1 MIQDNIFYFN
11 GYRKELID
19 FRTCP
24 KNASTSIK
32 EIYIKFLPL
41 AEQDKYLN
49 YRKTRAHE
57 PLNWRQ
63 RLIWFYADQF
73 DMPFRKNSVRF
84 AIRRDPI
91 DRFKSAV
98 EMLQAQSKNYKV
110 DPDINVEGFD
120 KSYKGYSSVKE
131 VLDKLELN
139 EIVNAHFWTQT
150 YYMGHPSQ
158 YDYVYDISEMNSCLV
173 HLNNFL
179 SPINRELDKYP
190 MRMMMS
196 NNSSD
201 EDLAKIESEEHNHK
215 KRMATHADFVKISE
229 EEKITRH
236 MTSMDYAR
244 VRRLYK
250 VDYENG
256 WGIPANVYR

>member
-1 MIQDNIFYFN
+1 MYRDNVFYFN
-11 GYRKELID
+11 GHKKELID

-32 EIYIKFLPL
+32 ELYIKSLNQV
-41 AEQDKYLN
+41 ERDKYLT

-73 DMPFRKNSVRF
+73 DMPFRKNSIRF

-98 EMLQAQSKNYKV
+98 EMLQSQSKIEKV
-110 DPDINVEGFD
+110 DPEINVDGFD

-131 VLDKLELN
+131 VLDKLESN
-139 EIVNAHFWTQT
+139 EIVNVHFWTQT

-158 YDYVYDISEMNSCLV
+158 YDYVYDISEMNACLV
-173 HLNNFL
+173 HLDNFI
-179 SPINRELDKYP
+179 SPIDHQLDKYP
-190 MRMMMS
+190 MHLQMS

-201 EDLAKIESEEHNHK
+201 EDLAKIESEEFNHK
-215 KRMATHADFVKISE
+215 LRLNTHDNFMKISE
-229 EEKITRH
+229 EEKITRQ

-250 VDYENG
+250 IDYDNG

>member
-1 MIQDNIFYFN
+1 MYRDNVFYFN

-24 KNASTSIK
+24 KNASTTIK
-32 EIYIKFLPL
+32 ELYIKSLHPEEL
-41 AEQDKYLN
+41 YNYEN

-73 DMPFRKNSVRF
+73 NMPFRKNSIRF
-84 AIRRDPI
+84 AIRRNPI

-98 EMLQAQSKNYKV
+98 EMLQAQSKIKKI
-110 DPDINVEGFD
+110 DPDINVDGFD

-158 YDYVYDISEMNSCLV
+158 YDYVYDISEMSACLV
-173 HLNNFL
+173 HLDNFI
-179 SPINRELDKYP
+179 SPIDHQLDKYP
-190 MRMMMS
+190 MHLMMS

-201 EDLAKIESEEHNHK
+201 EDLAKIESEEHNLKSRIHV
-215 KRMATHADFVKISE
+215 HDNFIKISE

-250 VDYENG
+250 IDYDNG

>member
-1 MIQDNIFYFN
+1 MYRDNIFYFN
-11 GYRKELID
+11 GYRKEFID

-24 KNASTSIK
+24 KNGSTSIK
-32 EIYIKFLPL
+32 EL
-41 AEQDKYLN
+41 YLKTLSPKELYN
-49 YRKTRAHE
+49 YENYVKTSTHE

-73 DMPFRKNSVRF
+73 DMPFRKNSIRF
-84 AIRRDPI
+84 AIRRDPL

-98 EMLQAQSKNYKV
+98 EMLQAQSKIAKV
-110 DPDINVEGFD
+110 DPDINVDGFD

-131 VLDKLELN
+131 VLDKLESN

-158 YDYVYDISEMNSCLV
+158 YDYVYDISEMGACLTHV
-173 HLNNFL
+173 TNFVSL
-179 SPINRELDKYP
+179 RDLQLDKYP
-190 MRMMMS
+190 IHLLMS

-201 EDLAKIESEEHNHK
+201 EDLAKVKSEEYNFK
-215 KRMATHADFVKISE
+215 KRMGTHFDFVKISE

-244 VRRLYK
+244 VRKLYK
-250 VDYENG
+250 IDYENG